1 LVQPVTSTEA
11 LSFNPAWKMPSVI
24 AYQVKTANNRI
35 DDTWKQH
42 LDTSL
47 LYADTKYG
55 PSPINLI
62 GLTPH
67 STNSGERTYRPLEP
81 SVEVPGEGTIIALDA
96 EFVSVRQPEIAVTSE
111 GNHETIRPT
120 VHALARVSV
129 IRGSGEHEQEPF
141 IDDYIAIKEPIVDYL
156 TSFSGIRQGDLDRK
170 TSKHN
175 LVTLKT
181 AYKKLWVLLNLGCKF
196 LGHGLKQDFRVTNIH
211 IPKSQ
216 VIDTIDLFY
225 DKTLGHRRIS
235 LAFLAWS
242 LLKEEIQLETHDSI
256 EDART
261 ALKLYRKYLEFQDAG
276 IFKTML
282 QSVYDKGKVMNWKAP
297 AAIKNDII
305 QRSETPPIP
314 TDGQQSTAVTPASGP
329 TTPIRRPLGLAP
341 GTGSTF
347 SSGWTPGRGSTLG
360 GSPLR

>member
-1 LVQPVTSTEA
+1 
-11 LSFNPAWKMPSVI
+11 
-24 AYQVKTANNRI
+24 
-35 DDTWKQH
+35 
-42 LDTSL
+42 
-47 LYADTKYG
+47 
-55 PSPINLI
+55 
-62 GLTPH
+62 
-67 STNSGERTYRPLEP
+67 
-81 SVEVPGEGTIIALDA
+81 
-96 EFVSVRQPEIAVTSE
+96 
-111 GNHETIRPT
+111 
-120 VHALARVSV
+120 
-129 IRGSGEHEQEPF
+129 
-141 IDDYIAIKEPIVDYL
+141 
-156 TSFSGIRQGDLDRK
+156 
-170 TSKHN
+170 
-175 LVTLKT
+175 VTLKT

-297 AAIKNDII
+297 AAIKNDLI

-314 TDGQQSTAVTPASGP
+314 IDGQQSAAVTPASGP

-341 GTGSTF
+341 GTGSSF